1 MTEREKNEICK
12 GYADLIIR
20 KEQLI
25 HEIWKTEFAIRNL
38 EDMLKRNKIL
48 IPTKAEETSE
58 TDQEREALR
67 IIKEE
72 KQTKYYN
79 KTPIKVETIEQYKEY
94 VNAVKYWQTIKK

>member
-25 HEIWKTEFAIRNL
+25 REVWNTELGIRNL

-48 IPTKAEETSE
+48 IPTPPEEPSE
-58 TDQEREALR
+58 TDQV
-67 IIKEE
+67 I
-72 KQTKYYN
+72 
-79 KTPIKVETIEQYKEY
+79 
-94 VNAVKYWQTIKK
+94 